1 MCAGLHSSHANRP
14 LVLRGTSSLRVSK
27 SSCEDTAYG
36 SRPLVC
42 DHSVCLSAR
51 PTKIAV
57 THRSANWVQQA
68 GGIYGALLELAA
80 DAMITSDEEG
90 LIQESNGEAV
100 LYLLMQK
107 ERP

>member
-1 MCAGLHSSHANRP
+1 MCVLAYTLPNANRP

-51 PTKIAV
+51 P
-57 THRSANWVQQA
+57 HEDRSDPPHVLTGFSRQGASTGPYWNWR
-68 GGIYGALLELAA
+68 LTL
-80 DAMITSDEEG
+80 
-90 LIQESNGEAV
+90 
-100 LYLLMQK
+100 
-107 ERP
+107 

>member
-1 MCAGLHSSHANRP
+1 MCVLAYTLPNANRP

-51 PTKIAV
+51 P
-57 THRSANWVQQA
+57 HEDRSDPPHVLTGFSRQGASTGPIGI
-68 GGIYGALLELAA
+68 GG
-80 DAMITSDEEG
+80 
-90 LIQESNGEAV
+90 
-100 LYLLMQK
+100 
-107 ERP
+107 